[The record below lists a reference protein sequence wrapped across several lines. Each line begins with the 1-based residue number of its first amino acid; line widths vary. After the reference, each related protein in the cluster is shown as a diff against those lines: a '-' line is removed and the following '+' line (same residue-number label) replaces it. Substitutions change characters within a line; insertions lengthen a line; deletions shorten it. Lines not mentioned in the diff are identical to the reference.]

1 MYSQNHNGQY
11 LKSFNIV
18 VFSATNKVSSESLSA
33 IIAKLFRIIG
43 TIIFYYYYFFF
54 VEKPAKPTGPL
65 LKLKRNNQG
74 TSKTTNWA
82 MSEGKSPSHSLVSV
96 KHLAFLANASATT
109 LQAR

>member
-1 MYSQNHNGQY
+1 MMRSGRYK
-11 LKSFNIV
+11 LKPSKKKKKTTKKDICI
-18 VFSATNKVSSESLSA
+18 L
-33 IIAKLFRIIG
+33 
-43 TIIFYYYYFFF
+43 FFF
-54 VEKPAKPTGPL
+54 FGKPAKPTGPL